1 MNKKT
6 IGIIVGIIIVIVV
19 AIVGIKLGSNK
30 TTTSNENV
38 EGSLSSIMKKLYEGI
53 PEDDIPY
60 VDNTKVT
67 ADNIEYYLGTSD
79 IDYSEGLASEPLMSS
94 VAHSVVLLRLNNA
107 RHAEAVK
114 QKIEENVD
122 PAKWVCVQVDR
133 QNVKVASKGNLVVL
147 IMDDEIA
154 DKILE
159 NFNNL

>member
-60 VDNTKVT
+60 IGNTEVT

-107 RHAEAVK
+107 SDAESVK
-114 QKIEENVD
+114 QKIEENVN

-154 DKILE
+154 DKMLE